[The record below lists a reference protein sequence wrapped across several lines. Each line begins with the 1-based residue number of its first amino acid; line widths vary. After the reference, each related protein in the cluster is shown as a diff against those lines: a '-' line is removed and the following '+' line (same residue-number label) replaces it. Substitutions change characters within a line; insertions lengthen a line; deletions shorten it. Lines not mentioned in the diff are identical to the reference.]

1 MCTYLFLL
9 CSPCGGAYPFTNHL
23 KVRCAS
29 RIDALAFATLAHRMR
44 PKRFANHVGGSL
56 IAPPLAHALFVYE
69 AGHWCGSKIGVA
81 LNDAGTS

>member
-1 MCTYLFLL
+1 
-9 CSPCGGAYPFTNHL
+9 
-23 KVRCAS
+23 
-29 RIDALAFATLAHRMR
+29 MR